1 MATNS
6 SKYDIKMAVFETKL
20 NSLSKDVTKI
30 KDNHLVHINQKID
43 NLKTQVNSLD
53 KKIAYYIG
61 GLATLIVVLQLVI
74 PLIIKLIK

>member
-1 MATNS
+1 MVAKST
-6 SKYDIKMAVFETKL
+6 KTDIKMAILETKL
-20 NSLSKDVTKI
+20 NTLSDDVTKI

-43 NLKTQVNSLD
+43 GVENQVNSLD